1 MRKKHSDEEKIEG
14 GLWVKDG
21 FARGPESASPVV
33 SIITV
38 CLNSEKH
45 IEQTIESVLG
55 QTYGHIE
62 YIIIDGGSTDGTL
75 DILREYDDRISYWV
89 SEPDEGLYDAMNKG
103 VSLATGELVGIVNSD
118 DWYFPY
124 SVEEA
129 VRASVEDPDVQVF
142 FGDVHIVDLD
152 GALLGVLT
160 STEEDIEHV
169 YQVHHPT
176 CFVRRAVYEDY
187 KYRTRFRIAADY
199 DLMLR
204 LHQAGV
210 RFHRIDL
217 PITYCRIGGV
227 STAYYR
233 RIADIYDVKWDN
245 GLLSPWQ
252 YVSKRL
258 ALVFR
263 APVVRFRKAVAGTF
277 FKEIEETRRALGDT
291 TAYNIALQEELEA
304 ASRHIAKVEG
314 ELALR
319 GEAIAA
325 ASRHLAEVEREIARR
340 DEEIAR
346 LSLALEEARA
356 GKPTGGGLRRI
367 MNRLSSP

>member
-1 MRKKHSDEEKIEG
+1 M
-14 GLWVKDG
+14 
-21 FARGPESASPVV
+21 
-33 SIITV
+33 
-38 CLNSEKH
+38 
-45 IEQTIESVLG
+45 
-55 QTYGHIE
+55 
-62 YIIIDGGSTDGTL
+62 
-75 DILREYDDRISYWV
+75 
-89 SEPDEGLYDAMNKG
+89 
-103 VSLATGELVGIVNSD
+103 
-118 DWYFPY
+118 
-124 SVEEA
+124 
-129 VRASVEDPDVQVF
+129 
-142 FGDVHIVDLD
+142 
-152 GALLGVLT
+152 
-160 STEEDIEHV
+160 
-169 YQVHHPT
+169 
-176 CFVRRAVYEDY
+176 
-187 KYRTRFRIAADY
+187 
-199 DLMLR
+199 
-204 LHQAGV
+204 
-210 RFHRIDL
+210 
-217 PITYCRIGGV
+217 IGGV